1 MWVWEA
7 AQLVSPGHWN
17 CPPLV
22 TGRGISPPHMVR
34 NGDISPKWV
43 LVYCESQSAFP
54 KNNEGRDQLIMT
66 LWFHHTWFL
75 WSPVVSQMIGQKCM
89 LCDTP
94 RFPMLLRWTKKYWR
108 GREEN
113 GMKRFLLLI
122 SWVGW
127 FDLGDTA
134 RVKNTYGGN
143 RKLPEMRCMMWN
155 SQTIDNEI
163 IIKTNNHIS
172 ILLFFWNLNIITLFK
187 M

>member
-1 MWVWEA
+1 METSLQSECWSTVRVI
-7 AQLVSPGHWN
+7 VSFSQEQWRKRPAYHDSLISSHVVPMVPG
-17 CPPLV
+17 
-22 TGRGISPPHMVR
+22 GIT
-34 NGDISPKWV
+34 DDWTK
-43 LVYCESQSAFP
+43 VYA
-54 KNNEGRDQLIMT
+54 
-66 LWFHHTWFL
+66 LWHTQY
-75 WSPVVSQMIGQKCM
+75 VA
-89 LCDTP
+89 P

-108 GREEN
+108 GREES

-122 SWVGW
+122 SWVDW

-143 RKLPEMRCMMWN
+143 RKLPEVRCMMWN